1 MMNSWNSVITRIL
14 AGMIFLMTAG
24 GMISGQEQAK
34 ENVNEIE
41 RMKAKYEVANSIAD
55 MTPTVC
61 DAAGLRLPK
70 TATANPISEVLEP
83 MRKAFDGR
91 PVQKVFLYC
100 GDCLGD
106 VLLQKYPVDFHD
118 VLAISDAVI
127 KSANVMKTV
136 TPVCFAT
143 IFCGAGPESHGI
155 HVYEKPVVKIETL
168 FDVFL
173 EAGKKI
179 AIFSMPDNSVIT
191 IFRERNIDYI
201 ECKSDAEAA
210 AAAIRALNDGNDYDL
225 IVVHDCEYDTV
236 MHQTGTESPESEAA
250 RRAVLKRWVETVTA
264 VDEAWRDFDH
274 LAVLISDHGSH
285 NNQNGKGVHGEDVL
299 SDAVVNHF
307 YHWRAVVKK

>member
-106 VLLQKYPVDFHD
+106 VLLQKYPDDFHD

-136 TPVCFAT
+136 TPV
-143 IFCGAGPESHGI
+143 
-155 HVYEKPVVKIETL
+155 
-168 FDVFL
+168 
-173 EAGKKI
+173 
-179 AIFSMPDNSVIT
+179 
-191 IFRERNIDYI
+191 
-201 ECKSDAEAA
+201 
-210 AAAIRALNDGNDYDL
+210 
-225 IVVHDCEYDTV
+225 
-236 MHQTGTESPESEAA
+236 
-250 RRAVLKRWVETVTA
+250 
-264 VDEAWRDFDH
+264 
-274 LAVLISDHGSH
+274 
-285 NNQNGKGVHGEDVL
+285 
-299 SDAVVNHF
+299 
-307 YHWRAVVKK
+307 